1 LKLAT
6 LSLLIVVS
14 LLTSLAS
21 ADEISRRAAAEELL
35 SLTKVDQMIKP
46 LFTQMQA
53 MMEQQF
59 AQMGVPEDLQS
70 ILKRHQER
78 LFVVLEETL
87 DLQTMK
93 RDFVSIY
100 VDTFTED
107 ELKGV
112 VAFYK
117 TPVGQAF
124 LDKMPLLMSRSM
136 QASQKRMPEIFEK
149 MKVITA
155 KLVDEMKEEIERKQ
169 AERRQR
175 PRQTGL

>member
-1 LKLAT
+1 LKLAK
-6 LSLLIVVS
+6 LSLLVVVS
-14 LLTSLAS
+14 LLISLAS

-59 AQMGVPEDLQS
+59 AQMGVPEDLQP

-136 QASQKRMPEIFEK
+136 QASQKRMPDIFEK